1 MLDKCELTTDLSSS
15 PKKQISRW
23 GFKCRG
29 VVWKAN
35 PDVTGKM
42 RQEGQAAGG
51 GVIVSTWSSVPLGIS
66 LSMCR
71 ARTWEALTHSEEARA
86 PTCHLPTIVGAGS
99 SQGREL
105 FCALRAE

>member
-1 MLDKCELTTDLSSS
+1 M
-15 PKKQISRW
+15 
-23 GFKCRG
+23 
-29 VVWKAN
+29 
-35 PDVTGKM
+35 
-42 RQEGQAAGG
+42 
-51 GVIVSTWSSVPLGIS
+51 STWSSVPLGIS